1 MDFPSWLVPLPQ
13 AVARITAHR
22 QCSRADV
29 EWELRQQVARG
40 DVSIVLVD
48 RHLRPCRMGVS
59 EWHREAPE
67 LLRTGTSLSY
77 GRFHD
82 GRGTKVRAF
91 LHKDVL
97 DALLSADYSRDGPA
111 TTARYANSA
120 SAADRQ
126 SQGYQVDTDLLAEM
140 HVLVERGSRP
150 YTAARKVADR
160 AEGGGTL
167 ESKARRLSHKY
178 KKLHKTT

>member
-29 EWELRQQVARG
+29 EWELREQVARG

-48 RHLRPCRMGVS
+48 EHICPFRMGVS
-59 EWHREAPE
+59 EWRREALR
-67 LLRTGTSLSY
+67 LLRTGTTLFCRRLDS
-77 GRFHD
+77 GRT
-82 GRGTKVRAF
+82 RVLAF

-120 SAADRQ
+120 SATDRQ
-126 SQGYQVDTDLLAEM
+126 SQGYLVDTDLLAEM
-140 HVLVERGSRP
+140 HALVERGSRP
-150 YTAARKVADR
+150 YTAACKVADR

-167 ESKARRLSHKY
+167 ESKARRLDRKY